1 MEAFYNRL
9 CASSALL
16 NAWKVVK
23 SKGSSGGIDGI
34 SIQEFDEHIGEH
46 IQEIQQSLKNHTW
59 VPEPYLRV
67 YIPKKDNEKRK
78 LGLLCI
84 KDKIVQQAIKQLI
97 EPRFEKVFVPNSYAY
112 RPEKGHA
119 RAIKYTRHCCRNSKK
134 PIILRLDID
143 NYFDNINHEILLRRI
158 RPIIADEEII
168 RLVELCV
175 KMGVVSSKLQWD
187 SICQGVPQGAVLSPI
202 LANFYLH
209 SFDQYVLT
217 RTDKYVRYADDFI
230 IFCDTV
236 EQAQDLLV
244 EGSAFLK
251 ERLKLG
257 LNEPYMGEVK
267 NGFEFL
273 GIQLDNQ
280 HISITEEKRQVLC
293 SRIQELDWYDKGFS
307 QEGLKHLQGIRNY
320 YGVLLPQAYL
330 QTLDEVLITRI
341 KEVISQRWQSI
352 PNKTT
357 LASALKSIVFFAD
370 ETLLQKVSIKNEL
383 VNHYLMQRTQQ
394 RHDDNVKQNQKLIRQ
409 KKQEYRKKESEVT
422 ELLVNTYGTFIGV
435 SQKGIAVKVFG
446 KQKTMPPTH
455 NLRHITILSN
465 GVSISSNA
473 ISYCMQRH
481 IPIDYFG
488 ANGQHVAS
496 VLSL

>member
-1 MEAFYNRL
+1 M
-9 CASSALL
+9 
-16 NAWKVVK
+16 
-23 SKGSSGGIDGI
+23 
-34 SIQEFDEHIGEH
+34 
-46 IQEIQQSLKNHTW
+46 
-59 VPEPYLRV
+59 
-67 YIPKKDNEKRK
+67 
-78 LGLLCI
+78 
-84 KDKIVQQAIKQLI
+84 
-97 EPRFEKVFVPNSYAY
+97 
-112 RPEKGHA
+112 
-119 RAIKYTRHCCRNSKK
+119 
-134 PIILRLDID
+134 
-143 NYFDNINHEILLRRI
+143 LRRI

-257 LNEPYMGEVK
+257 LNEPYIGEVK

-280 HISITEEKRQVLC
+280 NISITEEKRQVLC

-409 KKQEYRKKESEVT
+409 KKQEYRKKESEAT

-465 GVSISSNA
+465 GISISSNA